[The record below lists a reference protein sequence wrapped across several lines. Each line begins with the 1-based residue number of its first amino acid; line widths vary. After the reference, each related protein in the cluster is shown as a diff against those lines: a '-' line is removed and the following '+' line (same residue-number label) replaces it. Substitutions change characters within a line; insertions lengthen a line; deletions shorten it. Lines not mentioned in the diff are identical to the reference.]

1 MDLER
6 KKFTLIKLK
15 NTIIAISSLIL
26 FYALISPLLL
36 EDVVIEIKDA
46 MIITFFVIIMSLIII
61 IINLKETNKME
72 ESLLVQ
78 HEQLKT
84 LLENAP
90 IILYLKDTNG
100 KILLANQALSE
111 LFKRPLTKIIGKS
124 SHEIYIND
132 LSEQDKWI
140 IENRKTLRLE
150 DKIEVESGEPIWFRI
165 TKAPVLGKNNK
176 VERIIVFLKNIDIEK
191 QIEERKNTYVATLTH
206 DLKTPTN
213 AQLRIIDLLLK
224 DYFGKLNDKQK
235 EIIEE
240 VRKSCSYMNDLISNI
255 LTAYTSDC
263 GNLKVNYET
272 FDVKDLA
279 ETIVN
284 SIKKLAEEKE
294 QTLTIINNDETD
306 TIMINADRF
315 HIKRVILNLI
325 SNAIYHSHKN
335 SEIKIVLKTEK
346 DKLYFKVI
354 NDGQYIP
361 KEELEEIYEKFKS
374 VETSKKHKSGTG
386 LGLYLAKE
394 IVVSHN
400 GEVFA
405 QSDENGV
412 CTFGFWIPKDKKI
425 TKTKN

>member
-1 MDLER
+1 MN
-6 KKFTLIKLK
+6 KVK
-15 NTIIAISSLIL
+15 NIIIAISSLIL
-26 FYALISPLLL
+26 FYALISPMLLAN
-36 EDVVIEIKDA
+36 VVIEIKDA
-46 MIITFFVIIMSLIII
+46 IIITSFVIIMSLVLVIMNI
-61 IINLKETNKME
+61 KETNKME
-72 ESLLVQ
+72 ENLLVQ

-90 IILYLKDTNG
+90 IVLYLKDTNG

-111 LFKRPLTKIIGKS
+111 LFKRPLREIIGKS
-124 SHEIYIND
+124 SHELYIND
-132 LSEQDKWI
+132 HTEQDRWI

-150 DKIEVESGEPIWFRI
+150 DKVEVETGEPIWYRI
-165 TKAPVLGKNNK
+165 TKAPVIGKNNK

-240 VRKSCSYMNDLISNI
+240 VRKSCSYMSDLISNI
-255 LTAYTSDC
+255 LTTYTSDC

-272 FDVKDLA
+272 FDVNELA
-279 ETIVN
+279 VAIAE
-284 SIKKLAEEKE
+284 SIKKLAEEKK
-294 QTLTIINNDETD
+294 QTLTVINKDETESV
-306 TIMINADRF
+306 MINADRF

-325 SNAIYHSHKN
+325 SNAIYHGYKN
-335 SEIKIVLKTEK
+335 SEIKIELKSEK

-354 NDGQYIP
+354 NDGQYIQP
-361 KEELEEIYEKFKS
+361 EELAEIYEKFKS
-374 VETSKKHKSGTG
+374 VETAKKHKSGTG

-394 IVVSHN
+394 IIVSHN

-405 QSDENGV
+405 QSDEDGV
-412 CTFGFWIPKDKKI
+412 CYFGFWIPKDRKI
-425 TKTKN
+425 SKTKN